1 MNATPFS
8 FFVAI
13 IKRYRTRYL
22 MIGLFEL
29 LQAASGIS
37 APFVFGL
44 LLDTVSSRDS
54 SIEKELMLLSVFLTL
69 ILGDMMYSRFSGRLF
84 VRTLADQRH
93 WAVEWLYGRVLR
105 YPNAFYSKQS
115 SGLISHRLAETSVS
129 VNQVLGC
136 VIFDFWPMLVALCS
150 AALMLFTASLWLG
163 IFMTSWISI
172 YFVAS
177 FLFAKKGATHALR
190 AAKSENETNAHI
202 SDTLT
207 NHLLVDLLNGSTRE
221 VANLK
226 KMLTE
231 EKDSINR
238 ANNYFELV
246 RWAQFGAMATLAIVV
261 VILSFWL
268 YKQDKIGVA
277 PFAMA
282 IGLIINI
289 INYTHNLSQRLG
301 DFFGF
306 WGRLSDG
313 VFALLKQGETAP
325 CTCTGRPSLRG
336 RDIHF
341 DRISFAYDAEQ
352 LIIKNFTLKIPA
364 GQKIGI
370 VGPSGAGKSTIL
382 RLLLRLHEP
391 ISGGIWFGDERI
403 DAICPENLRSN
414 IAVIPQEALLFNRS
428 ILENLRYGHASA
440 DVQRIE
446 SATRLAHAHDFIDAL
461 PDSYDTLVGC
471 NGVALSGG
479 ERQRIAIARA
489 FAMDASVLIVDEATA
504 NLDPLTEDT
513 IRDALL
519 GIRAS
524 TTVLVVAHRLRM
536 VAPLDRII
544 VLEHGVVVEDGTH
557 DELIARG
564 GLYRALWERES
575 ESPGDFQACQ

>member
-1 MNATPFS
+1 MNVTPLS
-8 FFVAI
+8 FLAAI
-13 IKRYRTRYL
+13 VKRYRVRYFT
-22 MIGLFEL
+22 IGLFEL
-29 LQAASGIS
+29 LQATSGIL
-37 APFVFGL
+37 APLVFGL
-44 LLDTVSSRDS
+44 LVDAVGSHDS
-54 SIEKELMLLSVFLTL
+54 SVEKEVMLSAMFLTL
-69 ILGDMMYSRFSGRLF
+69 ILGDMVYSRLSGRMF
-84 VRTLADQRH
+84 VRTLAEQRH
-93 WAVEWLYGRVLR
+93 WAVEWLYARVLR

-129 VNQVLGC
+129 INQILGC
-136 VIFDFWPMLVALCS
+136 IIFDFWPMLVALCS
-150 AALMLFTASLWLG
+150 AALMLFTASVWLG

-177 FLFAKKGATHALR
+177 FMFAKMGATHALR

-202 SDTLT
+202 SDTLA

-226 KMLTE
+226 VMLTK
-231 EKDSINR
+231 EKEYINR

-261 VILSFWL
+261 VSLSFWL
-268 YKQDKIGVA
+268 YRQDEIGVA
-277 PFAMA
+277 LFAMA

-289 INYTHNLSQRLG
+289 VNYTHNLSQRFV

-313 VFALLKQGETAP
+313 VFALLEQPEAAP
-325 CTCTGRPSLRG
+325 CTCEKHHSMRG
-336 RDIHF
+336 RDIRF
-341 DRISFAYDAEQ
+341 EQIEFAYDTEQ
-352 LIIKNFTLKIPA
+352 LIIKNLTLEIPA

-391 ISGGIWFGDERI
+391 ISGRIWFGDESI
-403 DAICPENLRSN
+403 DAICLENLRSN

-428 ILENLRYGHASA
+428 ILENLRYGHAGA
-440 DVQRIE
+440 DVHGIHC
-446 SATRLAHAHDFIDAL
+446 ATRLAHAHDFIDAL

-489 FAMDASVLIVDEATA
+489 LARDASVLIVDEATA

-519 GIRAS
+519 GICAS
-524 TTVLVVAHRLRM
+524 TTVLVVAHRIRM

-544 VLEHGVVVEDGTH
+544 VLDHGLVVEDGTH

-564 GLYRALWERES
+564 GLYSALWERES
-575 ESPGDFQACQ
+575 ESPGDFQARL